1 MWEWCVGA
9 AKCRRHSGKARNDSY
24 CSQVVENGAHNDIL
38 RLPVPPHSSIRILAA
53 MHKEES
59 VYRDIQQACESL
71 GFLCQLAT
79 SLDQCI
85 LAAMHKEESVYRD
98 IQQACESLGFLC
110 QLATSLD
117 QCVATSCSYL
127 PHVVVIDLRCK
138 SFRGDQICKAIR
150 SMKRSHH
157 VILVALRKKPSLLEK
172 SDDKEIRN
180 IFKMGF
186 NKIIYEQ
193 PGGGSGLNWSLEL
206 QAIEQNDVY
215 LRNLLAHNETAFCA
229 LDKSRDLVYITN
241 QSHSIQYVNKS
252 CCSVL
257 GYSQDELLNKFIA
270 NFHQLGQ
277 MDQIIRQLDR
287 GFDWEG
293 KVSWKCK
300 NGDTIPLHC
309 KALPFCAFGR
319 DPTHFIY
326 IQENPLDFH
335 NLPRGSVPSI
345 RKGSYDLKSIN
356 SEGAQS
362 ARRQSLAKLHN
373 LPLEAPITK
382 VISLISA
389 AQEHSSD
396 HVINILDKVIDI
408 LRTTELYSSHVKAE
422 NLRCEDPVTSDLIGA
437 LISQGPAPV
446 STTRRSSNDSA
457 NVKSTHAH
465 THPHGGAAPSGKS
478 LNMVASPQMKELL
491 TTSLAWDFNIFQL
504 EHLSNK
510 RPLVHLGMNL
520 LVTHYG
526 VHKTLGIDERT
537 LYNWLH
543 LIEKHY
549 HSSNTYH
556 NSTHA
561 SDVLQAVA
569 AFLEKEKLN
578 QILDELDEAC
588 CLIAAI
594 VHDIDHPGKSS
605 AFLCNAGNDL
615 ALLYNDISVLE
626 SHHSALTFKLTL
638 KEDRANIFKGLE
650 RDTYK
655 VARQSIIDMVLA
667 TEMTKHFEHLAKFV
681 SVFNTPTP
689 SSQHVECDYV
699 QQDGGQTKSP
709 SSDCGPDEDYPVS
722 SPEAV
727 NLVRRM
733 LIKCADVA
741 NPTRPLPLC
750 VEWGRRIAE
759 EYFAQTDEEKAL
771 KLPVVMPMFD
781 RVTCSIPK
789 SQMGFVDFII
799 NDMFE
804 AWDAFIDMPEM
815 LYHLRSNY
823 QYWKDLDEKG
833 ITSIQDI
840 YPATGP
846 AELILKSPTSTTK
859 STTTTTKSTTTKPP
873 LKSAPSTN
881 SQQSPNNP
889 TSSTAN
895 VNSNGAKVSATN
907 PISSAKSSSANSPNS
922 GTLSSSISAT
932 NPTSSTLAQNSS
944 ANNSNSTLSQS
955 ISANNANSGAKTS
968 TNNTSANNNEISN
981 SGAKCHST
989 NNNNNTIVAKCA
1001 VSANANSVVKS
1012 NSATKGVAKLPGVSA
1027 KGSAALL
1034 GGMHNTSM
1042 SNISALP
1049 DIPETNKDAGD

>member
-1 MWEWCVGA
+1 MWEWCVGT
-9 AKCRRHSGKARNDSY
+9 AKCRRHSEKTRTDSL
-24 CSQVVENGAHNDIL
+24 CSQVAENGIHNDIL
-38 RLPVPPHSSIRILAA
+38 RLPVPPHSTIRILVATS
-53 MHKEES
+53 KDDPL
-59 VYRDIQQACESL
+59 YRDIHSTCESL
-71 GFLCQLAT
+71 GYLCQL
-79 SLDQCI
+79 
-85 LAAMHKEESVYRD
+85 V
-98 IQQACESLGFLC
+98 
-110 QLATSLD
+110 TSLD
-117 QCVATSCSYL
+117 QCVSTCCSYL
-127 PHVVVIDLRCK
+127 PHVVLVDLRCK
-138 SFRGDQICKAIR
+138 SFRGDQICRAIR
-150 SMKRSHH
+150 SMKRSQH
-157 VILVALRKKPSLLEK
+157 VILVALRKKPSLLDK

-180 IFKMGF
+180 ILKMGF
-186 NKIIYEQ
+186 NKILYEHSSS
-193 PGGGSGLNWSLEL
+193 GGACLNWSVEL
-206 QAIEQNDVY
+206 QSIEQNDVY
-215 LRNLLAHNETAFCA
+215 LRNLVAHNETAFCA

-241 QSHSIQYVNKS
+241 QAHSIQYVNKA

-257 GYSQDELLNKFIA
+257 GYSQDELLHKFIA

-309 KALPFCAFGR
+309 KAQPFCAFGR
-319 DPTHFIY
+319 DPTHFVY

-437 LISQGPAPV
+437 LISQGPVHV
-446 STTRRSSNDSA
+446 SSTRRSSNDSA
-457 NVKSTHAH
+457 NVKSSHPPH
-465 THPHGGAAPSGKS
+465 THPHGGATSHTM
-478 LNMVASPQMKELL
+478 LNMVTSPQMKELL
-491 TTSLAWDFNIFQL
+491 TTSLSWDFNIFQL

-520 LVTHYG
+520 LVTHYA

-543 LIEKHY
+543 LIEKNY

-615 ALLYNDISVLE
+615 AILYNDISVLE

-638 KEDRANIFKGLE
+638 KDDRANIFKGLE

-655 VARQSIIDMVLA
+655 VARQSIVDMVLA

-681 SVFNTPTP
+681 SVFNTPTV
-689 SSQHVECDYV
+689 QCHGEQAQDYGA
-699 QQDGGQTKSP
+699 QDGSNNKSP
-709 SSDCGPDEDYPVS
+709 SSDPGPDDDYHVN

-781 RVTCSIPK
+781 RVSCSIPK

-823 QYWKDLDEKG
+823 QYWKDMDEKD
-833 ITSIQDI
+833 ISSIQDI

-846 AELILKSPTSTTK
+846 AELIIKSPSHTQQ
-859 STTTTTKSTTTKPP
+859 
-873 LKSAPSTN
+873 TN
-881 SQQSPNNP
+881 KP
-889 TSSTAN
+889 TSSTP
-895 VNSNGAKVSATN
+895 SNN
-907 PISSAKSSSANSPNS
+907 
-922 GTLSSSISAT
+922 
-932 NPTSSTLAQNSS
+932 
-944 ANNSNSTLSQS
+944 
-955 ISANNANSGAKTS
+955 NSGAKP
-968 TNNTSANNNEISN
+968 
-981 SGAKCHST
+981 
-989 NNNNNTIVAKCA
+989 NNNTLSSVAKPNISTISS
-1001 VSANANSVVKS
+1001 VGKPANVGASSSSVAKS
-1012 NSATKGVAKLPGVSA
+1012 SVLVKGVASVS
-1027 KGSAALL
+1027 SL
-1034 GGMHNTSM
+1034 SM
-1042 SNISALP
+1042 SNNMNCLP
-1049 DIPETNKDAGD
+1049 DILETKGDAAD

>member
-1 MWEWCVGA
+1 MHKEESVY
-9 AKCRRHSGKARNDSY
+9 R
-24 CSQVVENGAHNDIL
+24 DIQQ
-38 RLPVPPHSSIRILAA
+38 ILAA

-79 SLDQCI
+79 SLDQCVATSCSYLPHVVI

-127 PHVVVIDLRCK
+127 PHVVVIEVEK
-138 SFRGDQICKAIR
+138 TPEPGAIR

-157 VILVALRKKPSLLEK
+157 VILVALRKKPQ
-172 SDDKEIRN
+172 
-180 IFKMGF
+180 
-186 NKIIYEQ
+186 IIYEQ

-465 THPHGGAAPSGKS
+465 THPHGSAAPSGKS

-510 RPLVHLGMNL
+510 R
-520 LVTHYG
+520 
-526 VHKTLGIDERT
+526 
-537 LYNWLH
+537 
-543 LIEKHY
+543 
-549 HSSNTYH
+549 
-556 NSTHA
+556 
-561 SDVLQAVA
+561 
-569 AFLEKEKLN
+569 
-578 QILDELDEAC
+578 
-588 CLIAAI
+588 
-594 VHDIDHPGKSS
+594 
-605 AFLCNAGNDL
+605 
-615 ALLYNDISVLE
+615 
-626 SHHSALTFKLTL
+626 
-638 KEDRANIFKGLE
+638 GLE

-846 AELILKSPTSTTK
+846 AELTLKSPTSTTK
-859 STTTTTKSTTTKPP
+859 TTTTTTKSTTTKPP

-881 SQQSPNNP
+881 SQQSSNNP
-889 TSSTAN
+889 SSSAN

-907 PISSAKSSSANSPNS
+907 PSSSAKSSSASSPNS

-932 NPTSSTLAQNSS
+932 NSTSSTLAQNSS

-968 TNNTSANNNEISN
+968 TNNMSANNNEISN

-989 NNNNNTIVAKCA
+989 NNNNNTEARHLQSGQTKYHKCA

-1012 NSATKGVAKLPGVSA
+1012 SSATKGVAKLPGVSA

-1049 DIPETNKDAGD
+1049 DIPETNKDGLERDTYKVARQSIIDMVLATEMTKHFEHLAKFVSVFNTPTPSSQHVECDFVQQDGGQTK

>member
-1 MWEWCVGA
+1 MGA
-9 AKCRRHSGKARNDSY
+9 AKCRRHSGKARNDSL
-24 CSQVVENGAHNDIL
+24 CSQALENGCHNDIL
-38 RLPVPPHSSIRILAA
+38 RLAVPPHSTIRILAA
-53 MHKEES
+53 MKQEEA
-59 VYRDIQQACESL
+59 VYRDIQASCESL
-71 GFLCQLAT
+71 GYLCQL
-79 SLDQCI
+79 
-85 LAAMHKEESVYRD
+85 V
-98 IQQACESLGFLC
+98 
-110 QLATSLD
+110 TSLD
-117 QCVATSCSYL
+117 QCVSTFSTYL

-138 SFRGDQICKAIR
+138 SFRGDQICRAIR

-157 VILVALRKKPSLLEK
+157 VILVALKKKPGLLEK
-172 SDDKEIRN
+172 SDDKEIAK
-180 IFKMGF
+180 ILKMGF

-193 PGGGSGLNWSLEL
+193 PGGGAGLNWTLEL

-241 QSHSIQYVNKS
+241 QSHIIQYINKS

-257 GYSQDELLNKFIA
+257 GYSQDELLHKFIA

-293 KVSWKCK
+293 KVTWKCR

-437 LISQGPAPV
+437 LISQGPAHV

-457 NVKSTHAH
+457 NVKSH
-465 THPHGGAAPSGKS
+465 HPSNSSHCAPVQKS
-478 LNMVASPQMKELL
+478 LNMVTSPQMKELL
-491 TTSLAWDFNIFQL
+491 NTSLAWEFNIFKL

-520 LVTHYG
+520 LTTHYA

-638 KEDRANIFKGLE
+638 KEEKSNIFKGLE

-655 VARQSIIDMVLA
+655 VTRQSIIDMVLA

-681 SVFNTPTP
+681 SVFNTPSP
-689 SSQHVECDYV
+689 SSQHMDCDYT
-699 QQDGGQTKSP
+699 QQDGGQTKTP
-709 SSDCGPDEDYPVS
+709 SSDCGTDDYPAS
-722 SPEAV
+722 SPEAI

-759 EYFAQTDEEKAL
+759 EYFTQTDEEKAL

-781 RVTCSIPK
+781 RTTCSIPK

-833 ITSIQDI
+833 ISSIQDI

-846 AELILKSPTSTTK
+846 AELIVKSPSSTNTKTSIKNTPSPLSTTCSTSKPTSTNPNKSSTNPTLNLNSSSTNLSITSSTKTNSPTS
-859 STTTTTKSTTTKPP
+859 SG
-873 LKSAPSTN
+873 N
-881 SQQSPNNP
+881 S
-889 TSSTAN
+889 
-895 VNSNGAKVSATN
+895 V
-907 PISSAKSSSANSPNS
+907 ANS
-922 GTLSSSISAT
+922 I
-932 NPTSSTLAQNSS
+932 
-944 ANNSNSTLSQS
+944 NNSNTSV
-955 ISANNANSGAKTS
+955 AAKLIDGVVKC
-968 TNNTSANNNEISN
+968 ANNNS
-981 SGAKCHST
+981 
-989 NNNNNTIVAKCA
+989 
-1001 VSANANSVVKS
+1001 
-1012 NSATKGVAKLPGVSA
+1012 VAKLGAPIHS
-1027 KGSAALL
+1027 
-1034 GGMHNTSM
+1034 SM
-1042 SNISALP
+1042 SNISSLP